1 LKFFNSNLYVG
12 KRKVFFSGLAA
23 FITGI
28 MLGSLLWSWG
38 GIPKLPGPTAP
49 TPQGPTGPFILYY
62 ASEKIGRGAF
72 VTVLPEMSIEV
83 NASRYQLPVDLKKV
97 EGYAELKSSFG
108 ITPEQENLLSENGF
122 VVLRVNKFE
131 TLGDVYSYLID
142 NSLPLLTTTDAVLH
156 AYHVLFD
163 ETLKRAEMNE
173 LIDAM
178 NRTIETLL
186 LEAEREVEIYTG
198 TPLEDPAK
206 LNFMYLEVAY
216 ALINPGFSPTTA
228 QASQELELISEH
240 AGFAHS
246 SIFGYKEDYSQYVPR
261 GHYTEN
267 ERLKAYFK
275 MMMWLGRMRFAL
287 VVPLNQEI
295 NTEQVIN
302 QTRAAILLTWM
313 AQNTNVYDDW
323 ERVYEVT
330 KFFVG
335 VSDDLTFEDYLT
347 VMDNL
352 SINNPE
358 QIYSTDTV
366 NAIIEKLLQ
375 INRAKILGTYA
386 ETYPWMPQ
394 KDELERILAE
404 TSGLRFMGQ
413 RFIPDSYMFQQLVFP
428 QVGNGT
434 YNRLFPKSLD
444 VPAVLGSEAAEEI
457 LNETEA
463 DYLNYTV
470 QLNKLEQEFR
480 DLSVMNW
487 TRNLY
492 WSWLHT
498 LNTTLKPVNPAYPT
512 FMTTKAWSYEK
523 LQTFAGSWTELRHDT
538 ILYAKQSYTPYYSA
552 PPTPSPNT
560 AYVEPYPQT
569 YLRLAGLLNMT
580 LNGLNGLQLLSG
592 DIEASLT
599 DFRSILK
606 LFLNASVMELEGKDL
621 PEAMQLEI
629 REAAKEF
636 AAILDV
642 ATEKTQKATI
652 AADVHTD
659 ANSELVLEEAL
670 GKFNILI
677 VIYSDAEGNLYASA
691 GPAYNYFEFT
701 WPMSQRLTD
710 EAWVELLSTDPPKPP
725 EWTNKFA
732 A

>member
-1 LKFFNSNLYVG
+1 MD
-12 KRKVFFSGLAA
+12 KRKVFYSGVAA
-23 FITGI
+23 FIAGI

-38 GIPKLPGPTAP
+38 GIPRPQGPTAP

-62 ASEKIGRGAF
+62 ASENIGRGAF
-72 VTVLPEMSIEV
+72 ATVLPEISIEV
-83 NASRYQLPVDLKKV
+83 NASRYQLPVNLSKV

-122 VVLRVNKFE
+122 VILRVNKFE
-131 TLGDVYSYLID
+131 TLSDVYSYLID
-142 NSLPLLTTTDAVLH
+142 NSLPLLITTDAVLQ

-186 LEAEREVEIYTG
+186 LEAKAEVQNYTG

-216 ALINPGFSPTTA
+216 ALINPGFSPTTP
-228 QASQELELISEH
+228 QASQELGLISGH
-240 AGFAHS
+240 AGFS
-246 SIFGYKEDYSQYVPR
+246 PSLIFGYTEDYSQYVPR

-275 MMMWLGRMRFAL
+275 TMMWLGRMRFAL
-287 VVPLNQEI
+287 VPNQEI
-295 NTEQVIN
+295 DINQVRT
-302 QTRAAILLTWM
+302 QTRAAVLLTWM
-313 AQNTNVYDDW
+313 IQKTGVHDDW

-335 VSDDLTFEDYLT
+335 ASDDLTFKDYLS
-347 VMDNL
+347 VLEGL
-352 SINNPE
+352 SINDSKQLYNDNTIDE
-358 QIYSTDTV
+358 
-366 NAIIEKLLQ
+366 IIAGALQ
-375 INRAKILGTYA
+375 RNRDKILGTYA

-394 KDELERILAE
+394 ADELQRVLAE

-413 RFIPDSYMFQQLVFP
+413 RFIPDSYMFQQLVYP
-428 QVGNGT
+428 QVGTGDNP
-434 YNRLFPKSLD
+434 RLFPKSLD
-444 VPAVLGSEAAEEI
+444 VPAVLGSEVAEGI

-463 DYLNYTV
+463 GYLNYTV

-480 DLSVMNW
+480 GLSVMNW

-492 WSWLHT
+492 WSWLYT
-498 LNTTLKPVNPAYPT
+498 LNTTLKTVNPNYPT
-512 FMTTKAWSYEK
+512 FMTNNAWSYEK
-523 LQTFAGSWTELRHDT
+523 LQTFTGSWTELRHDT
-538 ILYAKQSYTPYYSA
+538 ILYAKQSYTFYFFS
-552 PPTPSPNT
+552 PPPPSPNT

-580 LNGLNGLQLLSG
+580 LNGLDGLQLLSG
-592 DIEASLT
+592 EVEKSLT

-642 ATEKTQKATI
+642 ATEKTQKATLV
-652 AADVHTD
+652 ADVHTD
-659 ANSELVLEEAL
+659 SNTGQVLEEAL

-677 VIYSDAEGNLYASA
+677 VIYSDAEGKLYASA